1 MTTSP
6 AVFATPDD
14 LVNAVGTALPT
25 TDWVVVDQQSIDTF
39 ADATGDHQWIHV
51 DAERAKT
58 GPFGG
63 TIAHGYLTLSLI
75 GPLVADALS
84 VPGGASSVV
93 NYGLE
98 KVRFPPSPPV
108 PADSRIRLSSTIT
121 AVDKVPR
128 GSRSPSPRQSSARLR
143 EAGVRGHRGLSI
155 PRLIRSGTSPP
166 HFTLGRIDYMTVTG
180 SAGGRAAPVA
190 VVGLACTPFVPE
202 HDAVLDELVYDVVSR
217 ALGEAALRKQDIG
230 LTVTAS
236 MDIYD
241 GRSISSGLTN
251 SASGGYLQDSYRLES
266 DSGTAILAAAEA
278 ISSGDVEVAVAVG
291 VYNPESTSRGAQ
303 RRAFLEQISNLAFD
317 PHFARPVG
325 LTAEATYALHT
336 AWALEH
342 DVEITELA
350 DIAAGEIN
358 KSVGHFRSVRRARVT
373 GADVLSADPANGALT
388 ELMLP
393 AYGTGAV
400 AVVLAS
406 PARAARLQA
415 AMP

>member
-1 MTTSP
+1 
-6 AVFATPDD
+6 
-14 LVNAVGTALPT
+14 
-25 TDWVVVDQQSIDTF
+25 
-39 ADATGDHQWIHV
+39 
-51 DAERAKT
+51 
-58 GPFGG
+58 
-63 TIAHGYLTLSLI
+63 
-75 GPLVADALS
+75 
-84 VPGGASSVV
+84 
-93 NYGLE
+93 
-98 KVRFPPSPPV
+98 
-108 PADSRIRLSSTIT
+108 
-121 AVDKVPR
+121 
-128 GSRSPSPRQSSARLR
+128 
-143 EAGVRGHRGLSI
+143 
-155 PRLIRSGTSPP
+155 
-166 HFTLGRIDYMTVTG
+166 MTVTG

-303 RRAFLEQISNLAFD
+303 RRTFLEQISNLAFD

-350 DIAAGEIN
+350 DLAAVEIT
-358 KSVGHFRSVRRARVT
+358 KSVGHFRSVRRDRVT

-393 AYGTGAV
+393 AHGTGAV

-406 PARAARLQA
+406 PARAARLQGRNAVITGFGRGTGGYVHGTEWLTDVGASTRHA
-415 AMP
+415 ATTAYRNAGITTPAEEIDLLEFTAPTASMYRPLLDALALDGLAADRINRWGSTAGVYPGVANGAVRLADALDRLAEAEAQTTAVVHSVDTVTGAVALDSTVLVVQGV